1 MKINRNQLLLA
12 LFIIVLLF
20 LLSELIWR
28 HKVVTQSLAEQLYK
42 LKQYKQTE
50 SILQRNNAKS
60 DSISAANLAKCQ
72 YKQDKYKEAEASS
85 EAALQKAKHNG
96 ALSYDRGNIAYKQ
109 GDYETALKHYRDA
122 ILHMPQDTDAKANY
136 ELALR
141 KKLQQPP
148 PPPQPKEDKEQDKKK
163 EEEIR
168 NILGGLDNK
177 ESSDRKQQ
185 PKGQNVPK
193 GKWW

>member
-1 MKINRNQLLLA
+1 MKIKRNQLLLA
-12 LFIIVLLF
+12 LFIILLVF
-20 LLSELIWR
+20 LLSELILR
-28 HKVVTQSLAEQLYK
+28 YRVVTQSLAEQLYK
-42 LKQYKQTE
+42 LKQYKQAET
-50 SILQRNNAKS
+50 ILQRNNAKS
-60 DSISAANLAKCQ
+60 DSISAVNLAKSQ
-72 YKQDKYKEAEASS
+72 YKQEKYKEAEESS
-85 EAALQKAKHNG
+85 DAALQKAKRRG
-96 ALSYDRGNIAYKQ
+96 AASYDRGNIAYKQ
-109 GDYETALKHYRDA
+109 GDYEAALKHYRDA
-122 ILHMPQDTDAKANY
+122 ILQMPEDTDAKANY

-148 PPPQPKEDKEQDKKK
+148 PPPKPKEDKEQDKKK

-185 PKGQNVPK
+185 PQGQNVPK